1 MVSKIGRLSDP
12 WLTFMNLSL
21 LADAL
26 KTPLA
31 LIVASL
37 LLTACQK
44 TPEAEPVPRP
54 VRTLLVQS
62 APVQTRL
69 EFPAEVRARVES
81 KLGFRVSGK
90 LLERRVEVG
99 QSVKQG
105 QLLARLDASDFML
118 QAQASQAQLQAA
130 ATERDLARADFAR
143 FEDLYQ
149 KNFISKA
156 ELDRRRSQWDAAQA
170 RWDQAQANLSLQT
183 RQTAYAELR
192 APAAGVITAVE
203 AEPGQVV
210 TPGQSIFRLA
220 LTGQQDKEVV
230 IQAPEDQVQLLRQVK
245 TAEISFWAIPGKT
258 FAASLREVAP
268 SADPATRSY
277 SVKYTLAQQTT
288 DIKLGMSA
296 NAALAL
302 PATSS
307 LLRLPLTALVEK
319 EGKTFV
325 WVVDEKTSRVQENPV
340 QVAGPSGVEV
350 LIAAGL
356 KPGQRVVTAGAHLM
370 QSGLKVKLLDK
381 TL

>member
-1 MVSKIGRLSDP
+1 
-12 WLTFMNLSL
+12 
-21 LADAL
+21 
-26 KTPLA
+26 
-31 LIVASL
+31 
-37 LLTACQK
+37 
-44 TPEAEPVPRP
+44 
-54 VRTLLVQS
+54 LVQS

-210 TPGQSIFRLA
+210 TSGQSIFRLA

-230 IQAPEDQVQLLRQVK
+230 IQVPEDQVQLLRQVK

-277 SVKYTLAQQTT
+277 SIKYTLAQQTT

-340 QVAGPSGVEV
+340 QVAGPSGVEI

-356 KPGQRVVTAGAHLM
+356 QPGQRVVTAGAHLL
-370 QSGLKVKLLDK
+370 QPGLKVKLLDK

>member
-1 MVSKIGRLSDP
+1 M
-12 WLTFMNLSL
+12 
-21 LADAL
+21 
-26 KTPLA
+26 
-31 LIVASL
+31 
-37 LLTACQK
+37 
-44 TPEAEPVPRP
+44 
-54 VRTLLVQS
+54 
-62 APVQTRL
+62 
-69 EFPAEVRARVES
+69 
-81 KLGFRVSGK
+81 
-90 LLERRVEVG
+90 
-99 QSVKQG
+99 
-105 QLLARLDASDFML
+105 
-118 QAQASQAQLQAA
+118 
-130 ATERDLARADFAR
+130 
-143 FEDLYQ
+143 
-149 KNFISKA
+149 
-156 ELDRRRSQWDAAQA
+156 
-170 RWDQAQANLSLQT
+170 
-183 RQTAYAELR
+183 
-192 APAAGVITAVE
+192 ITAVE

-230 IQAPEDQVQLLRQVK
+230 IQVPEDQVQLLRQVK

-258 FAASLREVAP
+258 FTASLREVAP
-268 SADPATRSY
+268 SADPATRTY
-277 SVKYTLAQQTT
+277 SAKYALDGQLP

-356 KPGQRVVTAGAHLM
+356 KPGQRVVTAGAHLL
-370 QSGLKVKLLDK
+370 QPGLKVKLLDK